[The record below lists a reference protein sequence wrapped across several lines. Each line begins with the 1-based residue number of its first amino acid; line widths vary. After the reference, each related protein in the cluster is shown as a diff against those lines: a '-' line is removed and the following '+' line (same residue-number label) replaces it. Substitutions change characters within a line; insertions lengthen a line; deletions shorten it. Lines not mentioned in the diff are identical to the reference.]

1 MTILDMITTSRRD
14 VTGMMMMMMMM
25 IDDDDDYDDLEYD
38 LCEYCI
44 AISWGLAY
52 ATGMEG
58 MKPKKHIQMMGRTK
72 IIQFT
77 YRVFPHDL
85 P

>member
-14 VTGMMMMMMMM
+14 VTGMMMMMMM

-58 MKPKKHIQMMGRTK
+58 MKPKKIPSGKLTQLWEMAIYSG
-72 IIQFT
+72 FT
-77 YRVFPHDL
+77 H
-85 P
+85 